1 VAFVRRTLLTVLS
14 LILDLIGIVFIFQGV
29 GILPGSFMTGEIV
42 WAAVG
47 AVTIR
52 FCAAVL
58 VCVQADGVM
67 SPGMRAVRA
76 PLD

>member
-47 AVTIR
+47 AVLLFVSALLFWFAYRPT
-52 FCAAVL
+52 A
-58 VCVQADGVM
+58 
-67 SPGMRAVRA
+67 S
-76 PLD
+76 